1 MTGAINASQELHDI
15 AVEAY
20 IYFYPL
26 VIMDTTRRVT
36 TNLPD
41 GVKPGLGPMNDFH
54 HFREYPTAEF
64 RAVVRPNFDTLYSSA
79 WLDLTKE
86 PLIISVPDT
95 QGRYYLLP
103 IMDMWTDIVA
113 VPGKRTSGTA
123 AAAFAVVPPDWTGEL
138 PPDTQRIN
146 APTPYIWIIGRTQTN
161 GPTDYD
167 AVHRVQDG
175 YLITP
180 LSQWGKP
187 KLAPA
192 AFIADP
198 TVDMKTDPVAQVAT
212 MSAARFFSYA
222 AELLK
227 ANSPHVT
234 DWSTVARLKHLG
246 IEPGKSFDF
255 DKASPEV
262 KAALETA
269 PADAQAMMKA
279 KLPTLA
285 RVVDGWQMNI
295 DTMGVYGNY
304 YLKRALVAEVG
315 LGANQPDDAIY
326 PLNVGDA
333 DGKPLD
339 GSSNYILHFSKDELP
354 PVGAFWSAT
363 MYDHEGYQVA
373 NAINRFAI
381 GDRDALKHNADG
393 SLDIYIQHEK
403 PAEDKVPNWLPSPA
417 KGTLGVTMR
426 LYAPKPAALDGRW
439 APPAIKRVM

>member
-1 MTGAINASQELHDI
+1 
-15 AVEAY
+15 
-20 IYFYPL
+20 
-26 VIMDTTRRVT
+26 
-36 TNLPD
+36 
-41 GVKPGLGPMNDFH
+41 
-54 HFREYPTAEF
+54 
-64 RAVVRPNFDTLYSSA
+64 
-79 WLDLTKE
+79 
-86 PLIISVPDT
+86 
-95 QGRYYLLP
+95 
-103 IMDMWTDIVA
+103 
-113 VPGKRTSGTA
+113 
-123 AAAFAVVPPDWTGEL
+123 
-138 PPDTQRIN
+138 
-146 APTPYIWIIGRTQTN
+146 
-161 GPTDYD
+161 
-167 AVHRVQDG
+167 
-175 YLITP
+175 
-180 LSQWGKP
+180 
-187 KLAPA
+187 
-192 AFIADP
+192 
-198 TVDMKTDPVAQVAT
+198 
-212 MSAARFFSYA
+212 MSAAKFFSYA